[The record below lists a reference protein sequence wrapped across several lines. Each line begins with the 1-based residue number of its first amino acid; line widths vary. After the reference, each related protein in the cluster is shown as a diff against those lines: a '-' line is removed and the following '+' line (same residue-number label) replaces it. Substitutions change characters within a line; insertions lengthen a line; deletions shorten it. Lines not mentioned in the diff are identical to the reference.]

1 MNGINIS
8 SYFLQHTT
16 KFQEEIS
23 SIRKINKQVFLP
35 RKQIAH

>member
-1 MNGINIS
+1 M
-8 SYFLQHTT
+8 
-16 KFQEEIS
+16 KFQKEIS

>member
-1 MNGINIS
+1 M
-8 SYFLQHTT
+8 